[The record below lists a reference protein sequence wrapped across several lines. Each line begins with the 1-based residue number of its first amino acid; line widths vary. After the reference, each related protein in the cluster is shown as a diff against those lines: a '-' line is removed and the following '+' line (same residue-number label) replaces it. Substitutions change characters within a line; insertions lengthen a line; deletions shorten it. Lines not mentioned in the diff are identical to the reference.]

1 MANNKAL
8 NRIKVV
14 LAEKG
19 KSNKWLAEQLGK
31 GDATISKWCTN
42 RSQPSIETLVEIAKV
57 LNVDAKDLLQSTIG
71 DSPMVYIKL
80 PNNGLQG

>member
-1 MANNKAL
+1 MSDNKAL

-57 LNVDAKDLLQSTIG
+57 LKVDAKDLLQSTME
-71 DSPMVYIKL
+71 DSTMVYIKL
-80 PNNGLQG
+80 PNNIEQ

>member
-1 MANNKAL
+1 MADNKAL

-19 KSNKWLAEQLGK
+19 KSNKCLAEQLGK

-42 RSQPSIETLVEIAKV
+42 RSQPSIETLVEIARV
-57 LNVDAKDLLQSTIG
+57 LKVDAKDLLQSTME
-71 DSPMVYIKL
+71 DSTMVYIKL
-80 PNNGLQG
+80 PNNIEQ

>member
-1 MANNKAL
+1 MADNKAL

-57 LNVDAKDLLQSTIG
+57 LKVDAKDLLQSTME
-71 DSPMVYIKL
+71 DSTMVYIKL
-80 PNNGLQG
+80 PNNIEQ

>member
-1 MANNKAL
+1 MADNKAL

-57 LNVDAKDLLQSTIG
+57 LKVDAKDLLQSTME
-71 DSPMVYIKL
+71 DSTMVYIKL
-80 PNNGLQG
+80 PNNS

>member
-1 MANNKAL
+1 MADNKAL

-42 RSQPSIETLVEIAKV
+42 RSQPSIETLVEIARV
-57 LNVDAKDLLQSTIG
+57 LKVDAKDLLQSTME
-71 DSPMVYIKL
+71 DSTMVYIKL
-80 PNNGLQG
+80 PNNIEQ

>member
-1 MANNKAL
+1 MSDNKAL

-42 RSQPSIETLVEIAKV
+42 RSQPSIETLVEIARV
-57 LNVDAKDLLQSTIG
+57 LKVDAKDLLQSTME
-71 DSPMVYIKL
+71 DSNMVYIKL
-80 PNNGLQG
+80 PNNLEQ

>member
-1 MANNKAL
+1 MSDNKAL

-42 RSQPSIETLVEIAKV
+42 RSQPSIETLVEIARV
-57 LNVDAKDLLQSTIG
+57 LKVDAKDLLQSTME
-71 DSPMVYIKL
+71 DSTMVYIKL
-80 PNNGLQG
+80 QNNIEQ

>member
-1 MANNKAL
+1 MSDNKAL

-42 RSQPSIETLVEIAKV
+42 RSQPSIETLVEIARV
-57 LNVDAKDLLQSTIG
+57 LKVDAKDLLQSTME
-71 DSPMVYIKL
+71 DSTMVYIKL
-80 PNNGLQG
+80 PNNIEQ